1 MLLKYIRRKSNLDYR
16 LLLENFRF
24 EQYVWYFYPNL
35 KENHKFE
42 TVSNQLEI
50 YHYRT
55 DGLPKNILIIVGLIN
70 IMTCFNRRI
79 KFYLYALH
87 WNQKI
92 FMYYNRY
99 YRYLHN
105 EKKFGKK
112 KFLNYKHGHKLH
124 FVACI
129 YHRQFTG
136 VRLDKNHARY

>member
-1 MLLKYIRRKSNLDYR
+1 MDYR
-16 LLLENFRF
+16 LLLENFRY

-35 KENHKFE
+35 KQNPKFE
-42 TVSNQLEI
+42 AVSNQLEI
-50 YHYRT
+50 WHYRT
-55 DGLPKNILIIVGLIN
+55 DGLPKNIIFIVGIVN
-70 IMTCFNRRI
+70 IMTCFNCRI
-79 KFYLYALH
+79 KFYLYALN

-112 KFLNYKHGHKLH
+112 KFLKYRHSHKLH

-129 YHRQFTG
+129 YHRQLTG
-136 VRLDKNHARY
+136 VRLEKNHLRY